1 MKKFLGLL
9 TLLLIISCSDDCEIN
24 SEKITSLSAEITA
37 LNLKIDEAT
46 LETAKDIYR
55 KQIVEI
61 EKQITAE
68 ANKCD

>member
-1 MKKFLGLL
+1 MKKFLVLA
-9 TLLLIISCSDDCEIN
+9 TLLIISCSDDCEIDKA
-24 SEKITSLSAEITA
+24 KIVNLSAEITA
-37 LNLKIDEAT
+37 LNVKIDEAT

-55 KQIVEI
+55 KQIAEI